1 MLQAGQS
8 TIEYEFKLRDG
19 TTKQFFVR
27 LQKPSLHFITEHTT
41 MVRHWTKL
49 THHQC
54 PNCPLSPETHHHCP
68 IALNLV
74 DVIESFKDSL
84 SIEEAEI
91 IIRSESREYHKRSTV
106 QYGIGSLM
114 GLYMVTSGCP
124 IMDKLRPMVYTHL
137 PFSSLE
143 ETLYRAA
150 SMYLFAQYFRAR
162 DGGTPDWKLEDFA
175 KIYEAIATVNQSF
188 TKRLLSINPR
198 DASLNALVGLD
209 CFASAAAFST
219 IEENLQE
226 FEPLFEAYMQKGD
239 SMRRSFRD
247 NNRI

>member
-1 MLQAGQS
+1 MNQEVV
-8 TIEYEFKLRDG
+8 TIDYEFRLKDG
-19 TTKQFFVR
+19 SEKKFSVR
-27 LQKPSLHFITEHTT
+27 LQKPTMQFVSEHTGT
-41 MVRHWTKL
+41 VRQWTKL

-54 PNCPLSPETHHHCP
+54 PNCPLKPETHAHCP
-68 IALNLV
+68 IAANLV
-74 DVIESFKDSL
+74 DVIEGFKDSL

-91 IIRSESREYHKRSTV
+91 TIRSESREYHKRATV

-137 PFSSLE
+137 PFSTLE
-143 ETLYRAA
+143 ETLYRAT
-150 SMYLFAQYFRAR
+150 SMYLFAQYFRAQN
-162 DGGTPDWKLEDFA
+162 GKPADWKLEHFT
-175 KIYEAIATVNQSF
+175 KIYEDIATVNQSF

-219 IEENLQE
+219 VEDNVKE
-226 FEPLFEAYMQKGD
+226 FESLFKSYLEAGPQ
-239 SMRRSFRD
+239 
-247 NNRI
+247 